1 MKKRYS
7 TKSLEEMPITAISFL
22 TTEGNETGEWRSQRP
37 LLEQEKCNQCGLCWM
52 YCPDNAIR
60 PEGDSY
66 HISYTYCKGCGICAK
81 ECPKGAIVLVKEKR

>member
-7 TKSLEEMPITAISFL
+7 TRVLKDLPITAISFL

-37 LLEQEKCNQCGLCWM
+37 LLNSEKCNQCGVCWM

-60 PEGDSY
+60 PDEDSFK
-66 HISYTYCKGCGICAK
+66 ISYKYCKGCGICAR
-81 ECPKGAIVLVKEKR
+81 ECPKGAISLVNEKR